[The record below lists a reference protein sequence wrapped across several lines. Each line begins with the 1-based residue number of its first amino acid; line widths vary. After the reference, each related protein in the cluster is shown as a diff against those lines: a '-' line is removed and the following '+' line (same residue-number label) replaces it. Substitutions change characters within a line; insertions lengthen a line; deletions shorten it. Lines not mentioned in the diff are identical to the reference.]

1 MTAGEM
7 PTLPKGALQEW
18 FAPKAQRPSCLQ
30 RPPSSSRGP
39 TNHKASSELL
49 GTPRTP
55 HKLRAGAETTA
66 RCRADTRPGTNA
78 RKDISSDAGLQPHR
92 SCPRFQGQRLFCYNP
107 TSSFIF
113 LCKAKLYKEN
123 PHSLCFRNTRLC
135 GGVTLRGTKA
145 CLTA

>member
-7 PTLPKGALQEW
+7 PTLPKEAFQEW

-49 GTPRTP
+49 VPQR
-55 HKLRAGAETTA
+55 KLRTGAETAA
-66 RCRADTRPGTNA
+66 RCRADARLGTNT

-92 SCPRFQGQRLFCYNP
+92 SCPCFQGQQLFCYNP
-107 TSSFIF
+107 TSSIIF